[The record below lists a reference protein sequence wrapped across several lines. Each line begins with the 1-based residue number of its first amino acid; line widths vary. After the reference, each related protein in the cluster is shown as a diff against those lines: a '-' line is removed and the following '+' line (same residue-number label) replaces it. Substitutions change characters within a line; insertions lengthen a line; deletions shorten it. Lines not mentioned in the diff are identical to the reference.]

1 MKTQLFRMSALVL
14 AAMML
19 ITACGGATPTAGPTQ
34 TPVVM
39 EVTRIV
45 AGTPVVET
53 VIVTATPPPATS
65 MPESAAKEYHRCPAR
80 CIKPEYTA
88 KPVTSCLRVRT
99 CH

>member
-19 ITACGGATPTAGPTQ
+19 ITACGGATPTTGPTQ

-53 VIVTATPPPATS
+53 VIVTATPPPAEPEKPFRVAVV
-65 MPESAAKEYHRCPAR
+65 MPSS
-80 CIKPEYTA
+80 T
-88 KPVTSCLRVRT
+88 TDT
-99 CH
+99 